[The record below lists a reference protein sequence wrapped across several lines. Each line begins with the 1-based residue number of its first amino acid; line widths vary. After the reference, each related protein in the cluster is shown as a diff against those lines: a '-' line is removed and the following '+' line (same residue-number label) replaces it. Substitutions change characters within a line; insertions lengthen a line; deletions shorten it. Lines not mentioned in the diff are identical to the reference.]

1 MAVELGD
8 WLRANSGAQVNIN
21 VPPEVLGRGG
31 MLYAAERAGLA
42 DLFPQ
47 IVLEVTERGLP
58 DLLGVETLNRVKDFG
73 LRVALDDV
81 ALVGGA
87 SVAVLARADLD
98 VIKIDKSLVSELEPD
113 RPYPDWPN
121 EIAALVSSSR
131 VVVIAEGVETER
143 QLLALREAGIKLR
156 KGSTSHGRFPLP
168 VSWHIIAKPMALV
181 RIERRNR
188 AGRHGD
194 SPRHE

>member
-1 MAVELGD
+1 MISADAMRSGLAQGEFFLEYLPIVSLADGRCIGAGALIRWRRSSGVVPPMEFISVAENTVLSGLITYWVVETMAVELGD

-98 VIKIDKSLVSELEPD
+98 VIKIDNPWYRS
-113 RPYPDWPN
+113 
-121 EIAALVSSSR
+121 
-131 VVVIAEGVETER
+131 
-143 QLLALREAGIKLR
+143 
-156 KGSTSHGRFPLP
+156 
-168 VSWHIIAKPMALV
+168 
-181 RIERRNR
+181 
-188 AGRHGD
+188 
-194 SPRHE
+194 